1 VLTRRFQQLRQG
13 RLGANT
19 DLMED
24 DGYAILGR
32 ELGNSLISVLL
43 QHVEDNKSLEI
54 HITKGIRNAVSQPPS
69 TTRDTGIR
77 Y

>member
-1 VLTRRFQQLRQG
+1 VLTRRFQQRRQG

-43 QHVEDNKSLEI
+43 QHVEDNKSLEV
-54 HITKGIRNAVSQPPS
+54 HITEGIRNAVAEAWS
-69 TTRDTGIR
+69 TTREQC
-77 Y
+77 